1 MNLTEAKAII
11 DAPVASAN
19 KRAAAQ
25 AIIIADATET
35 AYMNC
40 LYGPKN
46 WMAAIKY
53 LLSIGLS
60 PLECEVILRSKHMR
74 WASDVANGKITTK
87 TLKDYAEGK
96 TWKFDLKR
104 EAELLIL
111 ADGTDY
117 CSLAN

>member
-1 MNLTEAKAII
+1 MTLTEAQAII
-11 DAPVASAN
+11 AAPVASAN

-40 LYGPKN
+40 DYGPRN

-53 LLSIGLS
+53 LLSIGCT

-87 TLKDYAEGK
+87 TLQNYAEGK
-96 TWKFDLKR
+96 TWKYDLKH
-104 EAELLIL
+104 EAQMLIL
-111 ADGTDY
+111 TDGTSY
-117 CSLAN
+117 CSLA